1 MTTGA
6 KGRCLGL
13 VGGLGVGAAVHY
25 YVNIAKAHH
34 AEGRTPDLV
43 MTHAEPPRVMEF
55 IRADDRKGLAT
66 YLNGFIERMQAAGAD
81 FAVVPAVTPH
91 FGIHELVAISPLP
104 IIDIFGPLKQEIARR
119 GLKRVAVLGTRF
131 VMESDLYGEVAGV
144 EFVRPQPGEI
154 DRIHEIYTTIALSGV
169 DKPEQHT
176 ELTGIAHTL
185 IERDKADAIV
195 LGGTDLAL
203 LFNETTTD
211 FPYLDCGALH
221 IRAIVQA
228 MLEQ

>member
-1 MTTGA
+1 MTSGA

-13 VGGLGVGAAVHY
+13 IGGLGVGAAVHY

-34 AEGRTPDLV
+34 AEGRTLDLV
-43 MTHAEPPRVMEF
+43 MAHAEPPRVMEF
-55 IRADDRKGLAT
+55 VLADDRKGLAG
-66 YLNGFIERMQAAGAD
+66 YLNGYIERMKAAGAE

-91 FGIHELVAISPLP
+91 FGFHELAAISPLP

-131 VMESDLYGEVAGV
+131 VTESNFYGEVPEV
-144 EFVRPQPGEI
+144 DFVRPQPGEV
-154 DRIHEIYTTIALSGV
+154 DRIHEIYTTIALSGTGTA
-169 DKPEQHT
+169 EQHT
-176 ELTGIAHTL
+176 ELTAIAHTL
-185 IERDKADAIV
+185 IERDKAEAIV

-203 LFNETTTD
+203 LFNKTTTD
-211 FPYLDCGALH
+211 FPCLDCGALH

-228 MLEQ
+228 MLE